1 MNLKLFI
8 VAAILF
14 APQVKGA
21 AASKETGMDE
31 LAKSF
36 ARMRLS
42 APATPP
48 TEEESRPTFIS
59 PLPKP
64 KGRTLTLEDL
74 RRRSIHL
81 RSAEIYYI
89 EGRKV
94 TIDPEKNLVK
104 IDHGKY
110 TLSSGESSAD
120 LVYRVLSHEKRAGEI
135 LSTNSK
141 RRQRL
146 IAQRR
151 AAASETRETS
161 YSLAGAVSRPRS
173 Q

>member
-42 APATPP
+42 APATLPA
-48 TEEESRPTFIS
+48 EEKPRPTFMS
-59 PLPKP
+59 TLSKP
-64 KGRTLTLEDL
+64 RGRILTLEDL
-74 RRRSIHL
+74 RKGVIHL
-81 RSAEIYYI
+81 RSGIVYYI
-89 EGRKV
+89 KDRFNTFNKV

-104 IDHGKY
+104 IGRGKY
-110 TLSSGESSAD
+110 TLSSRESSSS
-120 LVYRVLSHEKRAGEI
+120 LVCRVLSHKERADEI
-135 LSTNSK
+135 SKTNSE

-151 AAASETRETS
+151 MAAIAYSE
-161 YSLAGAVSRPRS
+161 
-173 Q
+173 